1 MRLSIDAS
9 SFAKRYIQ
17 EDGSDRLDDLLQ
29 HASALSLSV
38 ILVPEI
44 ISGLNRRLREGF
56 LTENNYRKAK
66 KQFLDDVRDA
76 TVLQLTPAVI
86 LQSVKLL
93 ENNVLRPMD
102 ALHVACALEWKADL
116 FVTSDRRQFDA
127 AINSGLQTKYLG
139 QPNA

>member
-1 MRLSIDAS
+1 MRLSIDSS

-17 EDGSDRLDDLLQ
+17 ENGSDRLDDLLQ
-29 HASALSLSV
+29 HASALALSV

-44 ISGLNRRLREGF
+44 ISGLNRRLREGS
-56 LTENNYRKAK
+56 LTDNNYRKAK
-66 KQFLDDVRDA
+66 NQFLDDVRDA
-76 TVLQLTPAVI
+76 TLLQLTPAVI

-93 ENNVLRPMD
+93 ENNVLRTMD

-139 QPNA
+139 QS